1 MKFFDYYKSPLGNMV
16 IMEEDNAIIR
26 LSLCTQ
32 KSEFLESSYSP
43 DPMSHAT
50 TTLIENAK
58 AQLTDYFQGTRQIF
72 DLPLN
77 PSGTSFQK
85 KVWQAL
91 CQIPYGQTRSY
102 KEIALAIDNPKGCR
116 AVGMANN
123 RNPIM
128 LIIPCHRVIGSNGT
142 LVGYA
147 GGLDIKEWLLEHE
160 KGHG

>member
-16 IMEEDNAIIR
+16 ILEEDNAIIR

-32 KSEFLESSYSP
+32 KPEFLESSYSP

-160 KGHG
+160 KENG

>member
-16 IMEEDNAIIR
+16 IMEEDNTIIR

-32 KSEFLESSYSP
+32 EPEFLESSYSP

-58 AQLTDYFQGTRQIF
+58 SQLTDYFQGTQQIF

-77 PSGTSFQK
+77 PSGTPFQK

-123 RNPIM
+123 HNPIM

-147 GGLDIKEWLLEHE
+147 GGLDIKKWLLEHE
-160 KGHG
+160 KENG

>member
-58 AQLTDYFQGTRQIF
+58 AQDRK
-72 DLPLN
+72 
-77 PSGTSFQK
+77 S
-85 KVWQAL
+85 V
-91 CQIPYGQTRSY
+91 
-102 KEIALAIDNPKGCR
+102 
-116 AVGMANN
+116 V
-123 RNPIM
+123 
-128 LIIPCHRVIGSNGT
+128 
-142 LVGYA
+142 
-147 GGLDIKEWLLEHE
+147 
-160 KGHG
+160 

>member
-1 MKFFDYYKSPLGNMV
+1 MKFFDYYNSPLGNMV

-32 KSEFLESSYSP
+32 KPEFLEISHSP
-43 DPMSHAT
+43 DPMSHTT

-58 AQLTDYFQGTRQIF
+58 SQLTEYFQGTRQIF

-160 KGHG
+160 KENG